1 MNVNNKRLI
10 LEQLDAK
17 VKSFNEVA
25 HIPPPGDGWIHGIRT
40 ALNMTLGQLAKKMGI
55 TSPSLKNFE
64 TREKQGNITLNSL
77 KQIASALDMQL
88 VYAIIPKEG
97 SLEEMVDVKAWEKAR
112 EIVNRT
118 ANTMALEDQAN
129 EQERLTLALQDKKK
143 ELKNEIPKFLWD

>member
-1 MNVNNKRLI
+1 MNINNKRLI

-17 VKSFNEVA
+17 IKLYNEVA
-25 HIPPPGDGWIHGIRT
+25 HIPPPGDGWIQGIRT
-40 ALNMTLGQLAKKMGI
+40 ALNMTLGQLAKKMKI

-77 KQIASALDMQL
+77 KQIANALDMQL

-97 SLEEMVDVKAWEKAR
+97 SLDDMVDAKAWEKAR

-129 EQERLTLALQDKKK
+129 EQGRLMQAFQDKKN